1 MPFRPGFH
9 SVIDKPDSVRRVIPP
24 TIVIRK
30 TKAADASRWYA
41 KTLLVVS
48 GTGIAF
54 SDAGGVDVVDSKA
67 GEADDVEYFWKDI
80 GRYNEGLE
88 KTSWLIRVTM
98 KLRCPDAVDANRT
111 GATDTRDIGDRVPK
125 KGIDFP

>member
-1 MPFRPGFH
+1 M
-9 SVIDKPDSVRRVIPP
+9 
-24 TIVIRK
+24 
-30 TKAADASRWYA
+30 
-41 KTLLVVS
+41 LVVS

-80 GRYNEGLE
+80 GRYNDGLE

>member
-24 TIVIRK
+24 TIIIRK
-30 TKAADASRWYA
+30 TKAADASRWYTT
-41 KTLLVVS
+41 TLLVVS

-54 SDAGGVDVVDSKA
+54 SEA

-80 GRYNEGLE
+80 GRYNDGLA
-88 KTSWLIRVTM
+88 KVSWLIRVTM
-98 KLRCPDAVDANRT
+98 KLRCRDAVDANRA
-111 GATDTRDIGDRVPK
+111 GATDTPDIGDRVPSI
-125 KGIDFP
+125 GIDFP